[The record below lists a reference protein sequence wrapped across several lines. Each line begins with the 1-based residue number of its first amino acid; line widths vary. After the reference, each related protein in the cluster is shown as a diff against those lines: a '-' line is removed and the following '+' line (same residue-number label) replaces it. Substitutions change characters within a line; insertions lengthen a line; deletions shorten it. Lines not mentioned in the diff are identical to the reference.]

1 METDDDIPQIKV
13 NASDVTSGNSGHD
26 VNVEADVTKTA
37 SSQMMP
43 VKMNSCKQVVYPDR
57 TAGKAPI

>member
-1 METDDDIPQIKV
+1 M
-13 NASDVTSGNSGHD
+13 
-26 VNVEADVTKTA
+26 NVEADVTKTA
-37 SSQMMP
+37 SLQMMR